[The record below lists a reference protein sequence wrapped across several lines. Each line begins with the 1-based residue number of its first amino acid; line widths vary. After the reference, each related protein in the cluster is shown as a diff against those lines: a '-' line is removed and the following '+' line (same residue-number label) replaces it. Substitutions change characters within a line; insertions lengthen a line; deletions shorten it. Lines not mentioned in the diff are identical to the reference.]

1 MGQPGRHEEEWN
13 IRTPWDLLGQ
23 HDRDLYRGNGKPG
36 LTTRMQ
42 QAEDRLD
49 GIDGKDGRMDKCE
62 QSLDSTRKLFWAL
75 VMLALSNL
83 TGIVVILVTRH

>member
-1 MGQPGRHEEEWN
+1 
-13 IRTPWDLLGQ
+13 
-23 HDRDLYRGNGKPG
+23 
-36 LTTRMQ
+36 MQ